1 MGRAKGLPGEGWA
14 AGRGEGGTPYLWKP
28 EQRARSPSHTN
39 TWALLL
45 ALGRSGV
52 LRRPWWVSAQTPGGQ
67 VWGSNPAGEERVGQR
82 GPPNKEISQAGADS
96 RPCGVP
102 SSRVALGLL
111 DVP

>member
-14 AGRGEGGTPYLWKP
+14 AGRGEGGTLYLWKP
-28 EQRARSPSHTN
+28 EQRARSPGHTN

-67 VWGSNPAGEERVGQR
+67 VWGSNPAEEERVGQR

-102 SSRVALGLL
+102 SCRVALGLPA
-111 DVP
+111 VP